1 MKIIN
6 NNTATHVGKMVN
18 IDATPEIADAEAI
31 STPPVTG
38 AEIPKESG
46 SAVSL
51 IVVEANAT
59 PNPVAPDVNPTTHE
73 TKFDTSEGNIATLI
87 QNPIIGAINI
97 PIVFCIAPSPGIHVD
112 IIS

>member
-18 IDATPEIADAEAI
+18 IDVTPEIADAEAI
-31 STPPVTG
+31 SIPPVTG
-38 AEIPKESG
+38 AEIPKESV

-73 TKFDTSEGNIATLI
+73 TKFDTSEGNTATPM

-97 PIVFCIAPSPGIHVD
+97 PIVFCNAPNPGIHVD